1 MDASRKGRSTERP
14 PSPEAPHGAR
24 RPRRGRIAAGA
35 TFVALGLAATTALA
49 PAAADVMRAD
59 TSTRSDAAIAAES
72 GRIEMDL
79 TGLSTETVVDDRGPQ
94 TQDKTIMM
102 ANQAVQDF
110 LHDATVMAEV
120 ENSRKFW
127 GYVEGVQQ
135 ARAAEAARAE
145 EAARA
150 AEAAEQA
157 APAAEPERP
166 APAPQAAPTG
176 GGGRWDA
183 LAQCESGGNWS
194 INTGNGYYGGLQ
206 FSLQTWQAFGGSGMP
221 HENSPGAQIAVAER
235 VLASQGW
242 GAWPSCS
249 SQLGYR

>member
-157 APAAEPERP
+157 EQSAPQTGGAPA
-166 APAPQAAPTG
+166 G

-183 LAQCESGGNWS
+183 LAQCESGGNWG
-194 INTGNGYYGGLQ
+194 IDTGNGYSGGLQ
-206 FSLQTWQAFGGSGMP
+206 FSPSTWQAYGGSGSAANASR
-221 HENSPGAQIAVAER
+221 EEQIAVAER
-235 VLASQGW
+235 VLAGQGW